1 MKRQL
6 LLAVSGLL
14 FASQFIF
21 ADEIRLTSTKTESI
35 SLSVVTSAATTVSVD
50 WGNGTP
56 VTTDI
61 TQTDINGTPTALT
74 GVPVGEIIVKGEGIT
89 VFDCSLSGVTA
100 LDVTKATN
108 LIKLSFNNNQLTT
121 INLSNN
127 TALYSLHAELNP
139 GLTSLNLS
147 ANTALELLYCSDNN
161 MTSLD
166 VSKNIKLT
174 TLNFNNNK
182 LTTIDLT
189 KNTALKSLYAISN
202 LFESVDVSK
211 NTAATYIS
219 FNTNKL
225 TSIDVTGLTALK
237 SLFLLNNNIVEI
249 KGANEV
255 AKSGTLNCTGNK
267 LNLATLPQPEA
278 LKSTYNYAPQQ
289 AYSLPASITV
299 GETLDLSSQ
308 TNVKGVLAVAAATT
322 YKWTTK
328 SGTVLVK
335 GTDYDETNGVFKF
348 LKAQSENVIC
358 SMTTTAFP
366 KFTTTTPFST
376 TEMAVVVSTGVKNTD
391 NQNGV
396 KIYAADRRISVE
408 GITENQDV
416 RIFNLQ
422 GAVVYQSKGQ
432 SAILVDVNA
441 GMYIVYAGSQVQK
454 VVVK

>member
-35 SLSVVTSAATTVSVD
+35 TLGIVTAAATTVTVD

-56 VTTDI
+56 VPVEI
-61 TQTDINGTPTALT
+61 TQTDVNGSTTPLT
-74 GVPVGEIIVKGEGIT
+74 GVPAGEIIVKGDGIT
-89 VFDCSLSGVTA
+89 VFDCSLSAVTA
-100 LDVTKATN
+100 LNVTKATG
-108 LIKLSFNNNQLTT
+108 LIKLSFNNNQIST
-121 INLSNN
+121 IDLSNN

-139 GLTSLNLS
+139 SLTSLNLS

-166 VSKNIKLT
+166 VTKNVKLT

-189 KNTALKSLYAISN
+189 KNTALKSLYAVSN

-211 NTAATYIS
+211 NIAATYIS

-289 AYSLPASITV
+289 AYQLPASIAV

-308 TNVKGVLAVAAATT
+308 TNVKGVLAAAAATT

-328 SGTVLVK
+328 SGTVLTK

-348 LKAQSENVIC
+348 LKSQTENVIC

-366 KFTTTTPFST
+366 KFTTTAPYST
-376 TEMAVVVSTGVKNTD
+376 TEMTVVVSTAVKNTD
-391 NQNGV
+391 MQDNI
-396 KIYAADRRISVE
+396 KIYTANRQISIE
-408 GITENQDV
+408 GVAENQDV
-416 RIFNLQ
+416 RVINLQ
-422 GAVVYQSKGQ
+422 GGVVYQSKGQ
-432 SAILVDVNA
+432 PSILVDVNA
-441 GMYIVYAGSQVQK
+441 GMYIVYVGSRVQK